1 MRKGIVVLLIAPG
14 VLFLLLVALMFY
26 SRPAGALLNARLR
39 PRIDQFRHQFIQRNM
54 NRLAQEKSPYLLQHA
69 SNPVDWYPWGD
80 EAFEKARRE
89 NKPVFLSIG
98 YSTCHWC
105 HVMEHESFEDPAL
118 AQLLNQYFVSIK
130 VDREERPDIDRVYM
144 TFVQATTGGGGWPM
158 SVFLTPDRK
167 PFLGGTYF
175 PPTDRY
181 GRPGF
186 RTILMR
192 VQQAWSTQHDEVLK
206 SADRVVGSL
215 QDMVNQGFSGDHAAS
230 EGAPGASVLDATYSR
245 FASMYDHE
253 FAGFGGAPKFPRPAV
268 LNFLLRYFARG
279 GQARGGQASKTK
291 PALEMVL
298 NTLHAMAGGGM
309 HDHLGGGF
317 HRYSVD
323 AEWHV
328 PHFEKML
335 YDQAQLSISYTEA
348 YQITHDPFFSGV
360 VRDILDY
367 VLRDMHDRDGGFY
380 SAEDAD
386 SLIAGGGK
394 EKREGA
400 FYVWTAA
407 EIEQALGPAAAHTFG
422 LYYGVEPNGNVSPES
437 DQQGEFHGQNI
448 LILRHDIPDDQRIAL
463 AAARQRLFELRAR
476 RPRPGLDDKVLVAWN
491 GLMISALARA
501 AQALD
506 DRNYLAAAQRAAGF
520 IHTRLYD
527 AKTGALLRRYRAG
540 DAAIPAFVDDYAF
553 LIQGLLDLYETD
565 FNVDWLTW
573 AVRLQE
579 KQDELFWDA
588 KHGGYF
594 STSGKDPSILMQMRE
609 DYDGAEPS
617 PNSIAVGNLLRLAQ
631 ITGREPLRERA
642 EQILR
647 VFSLRLARGPETLP
661 QMAAALDYSLSK
673 PKQIVIAGA
682 PGAPDTAAMLRLV
695 HERFLPNKIV
705 LLADGAD
712 GQKRLSQ
719 WLPFVEPMSRKD
731 GRATAYVCENFTCQ
745 APTPDPAVAAKLLDA
760 K

>member
-1 MRKGIVVLLIAPG
+1 MRKGIVVLLVAPG
-14 VLFLLLVALMFY
+14 VLFLILVALLFY
-26 SRPAGALLNARLR
+26 GRPAGALLNARLR
-39 PRIDQFRHQFIQRNM
+39 PHIDQFRHQYIQRNM

-69 SNPVDWYPWGD
+69 TNPVDWYPWGD

-118 AQLLNQYFVSIK
+118 AQILNQYFVSIK

-192 VQQAWSTQHDEVLK
+192 VQTAWSTQHDEVLK
-206 SADRVVGSL
+206 SADHVVGSL
-215 QDMVNQGFSGDHAAS
+215 QDMVNQGYGSDHA
-230 EGAPGASVLDATYSR
+230 EGTPGAAVLDVTYSR
-245 FASMYDHE
+245 FASAYDHRY
-253 FAGFGGAPKFPRPAV
+253 AGFGGGPKFPRPSV
-268 LNFLLRYFARG
+268 LNFLLRYYARSG
-279 GQARGGQASKTK
+279 KK
-291 PALEMVL
+291 PALEMTL
-298 NTLHAMAGGGM
+298 NTLRAMAAGGM

-348 YQITHDPFFSGV
+348 YQITHDAFFSGV

-367 VLRDMHDRDGGFY
+367 VLRDMRDADGGFY

-386 SLIAGGGK
+386 SLIEAGKK

-407 EIEQALGPAAAHTFG
+407 EIEQSLGASAARTFD
-422 LYYGVEPNGNVSPES
+422 LYYGVEPNGNVSPDA
-437 DQQGEFHGQNI
+437 DQQGEFRGRNI
-448 LILRHDIPDDQRIAL
+448 LILRHEIPDNAPNSQRIAM
-463 AAARQRLFELRAR
+463 AAARQKLFEARAH
-476 RPRPGLDDKVLVAWN
+476 RPRPSLDDKVLVAWN
-491 GLMISALARA
+491 GLMISALARGS
-501 AQALD
+501 QTLD
-506 DRNYLAAAQRAAGF
+506 DRHYLEAAQKAAGF

-527 AKTGALLRRYRAG
+527 AKTGLLLRRYRAG

-565 FNVDWLTW
+565 FNTDWLVW
-573 AVRLQE
+573 AARLQE
-579 KQDELFWDA
+579 KQDELFWDT
-588 KHGGYF
+588 KTGGYF

-617 PNSIAVGNLLRLAQ
+617 PNSIALGNLLRLAQ
-631 ITGREPLRERA
+631 ITGRDAWRERG

-647 VFSLRLARGPETLP
+647 VFALRLARGPETLP
-661 QMAAALDYSLSK
+661 QMVVALDYSLSK

-682 PGAPDTAAMLRLV
+682 PGAGDTVAMLRLV
-695 HERFLPNKIV
+695 HDRFLPHKIV
-705 LLADGAD
+705 LLADGAE

-731 GRATAYVCENFTCQ
+731 GHATAYVCENFVCQ
-745 APTPDPAVAAKLLDA
+745 APTSDPAAAARMLDA

>member
-1 MRKGIVVLLIAPG
+1 MRKGVVVLLIAPG
-14 VLFLLLVALMFY
+14 VLFLLLVALLFY
-26 SRPAGALLNARLR
+26 GRPAGALLNARLR
-39 PRIDQFRHQFIQRNM
+39 PRLDQFRHQLIQRNM

-80 EAFEKARRE
+80 EAFAKARRE
-89 NKPVFLSIG
+89 NKPVFLSVG

-118 AQLLNQYFVSIK
+118 AQILNQYFVSIK
-130 VDREERPDIDRVYM
+130 VDREERPDVDRIYM

-192 VQQAWSTQHDEVLK
+192 VQQAWSTQHDDVIQ

-215 QDMVNQGFSGDHAAS
+215 QEMANQGFSGDPA
-230 EGAPGASVLDATYSR
+230 EGEGLPGAPVLDAAYHR
-245 FASMYDHE
+245 FLSAYDHE
-253 FAGFGGAPKFPRPAV
+253 FAGFGHSPKFPRPSV
-268 LNFLLRYFARG
+268 LNFLLRYYARSG
-279 GQARGGQASKTK
+279 PVTKKK

-298 NTLHAMAGGGM
+298 NTLRAMAAGGM

-323 AEWHV
+323 ARWHV

-367 VLRDMHDRDGGFY
+367 VLRDMRDPDGGFY

-386 SLIAGGGK
+386 SLVEASKG

-407 EIEQALGPAAAHTFG
+407 EIEQALGTAAARTFDH
-422 LYYGVEPNGNVSPES
+422 YYGVEPNGNVSPDA
-437 DQQGEFHGQNI
+437 DQQGEFHGRNI
-448 LILRHDIPDDQRIAL
+448 LILRHDIPADANNAHRIAL
-463 AAARQRLFELRAR
+463 AAARQKLFEVRAR
-476 RPRPGLDDKVLVAWN
+476 RPRPSLDDKVLVAWN

-501 AQALD
+501 SQALD
-506 DRNYLAAAQRAAGF
+506 DRAYLAAAQKAAGF
-520 IHTRLYD
+520 IHERLYD
-527 AKTGALLRRYRAG
+527 GKTGLLLRRYRAG

-565 FNVDWLTW
+565 FNIDWLAW
-573 AVRLQE
+573 AARLQE
-579 KQDELFWDA
+579 KQDQLFWDA
-588 KHGGYF
+588 KAGGYF

-617 PNSIAVGNLLRLAQ
+617 PNSIALGNLLRLAQ
-631 ITGREPLRERA
+631 ITGRDPWRERG

-647 VFSLRLARGPETLP
+647 VFASRLAQGPETLP
-661 QMAAALDYSLSK
+661 QMVAALDYRLAK

-682 PGAPDTAAMLRLV
+682 PGADDTVAMLRLV
-695 HERFLPNKIV
+695 RDRFLPHKIV
-705 LLADGAD
+705 LLADG
-712 GQKRLSQ
+712 GESQKRLAQ
-719 WLPFVEPMSRKD
+719 WLPFVETMSRKD
-731 GRATAYVCENFTCQ
+731 GRATAYICENFVCQ
-745 APTPDPAVAAKLLDA
+745 APTADPAAAAKLLDA
-760 K
+760 R

>member
-1 MRKGIVVLLIAPG
+1 MRKGVVVLLIAPG
-14 VLFLLLVALMFY
+14 VLFLLLVALLFFG
-26 SRPAGALLNARLR
+26 RPAGALLNARLR
-39 PRIDQFRHQFIQRNM
+39 PRLDQFRHQFIQRNM

-80 EAFEKARRE
+80 EAFAKARRE
-89 NKPVFLSIG
+89 NKPVFLSVG

-118 AQLLNQYFVSIK
+118 AQILNQYFVSIK
-130 VDREERPDIDRVYM
+130 VDREERPDVDRIYM

-215 QDMVNQGFSGDHAAS
+215 QEMANQGFTGDLA
-230 EGAPGASVLDATYSR
+230 EGSPGSSVLDTAYNR
-245 FASMYDHE
+245 FHAAYDHE
-253 FAGFGGAPKFPRPAV
+253 FAGFGHAPKFPRPSV
-268 LNFLLRYFARG
+268 LNFLLRYYARSG
-279 GQARGGQASKTK
+279 KK

-298 NTLHAMAGGGM
+298 NTLRAMAAGGM

-323 AEWHV
+323 AQWHV

-335 YDQAQLSISYTEA
+335 YDQAQLAISYTET
-348 YQITHDPFFSGV
+348 YQITHEPFFSGV
-360 VRDILDY
+360 ARDVLDY
-367 VLRDMHDRDGGFY
+367 VVRDMHDRDGGFY

-386 SLIAGGGK
+386 SLVEAGGK

-407 EIEQALGPAAAHTFG
+407 EIEHALGANAARSFD
-422 LYYGVEPNGNVSPES
+422 LYYGVEPNGNVSPDA
-437 DQQGEFHGQNI
+437 DQQGEFHGRNI
-448 LILRHDIPDDQRIAL
+448 LILRHDIPDGERIAL
-463 AAARQRLFELRAR
+463 AAARQKLFEVRAH
-476 RPRPGLDDKVLVAWN
+476 RPRPSLDDKVLVAWN

-501 AQALD
+501 SQALD
-506 DRNYLAAAQRAAGF
+506 DRAYLAAAQKAAGF
-520 IHTRLYD
+520 IQQRMYD
-527 AKTGALLRRYRAG
+527 AKTGLLLRRYRGG
-540 DAAIPAFVDDYAF
+540 DAAIPGFVDDYAF

-565 FNVDWLTW
+565 FNVNWLAW

-579 KQDELFWDA
+579 KQDELFWDGKA
-588 KHGGYF
+588 GGYF
-594 STSGKDPSILMQMRE
+594 STSGKDPSILLQMRE

-617 PNSIAVGNLLRLAQ
+617 PNSIALGNLLRLAQ
-631 ITGREPLRERA
+631 MTGREAWRERG

-647 VFSLRLARGPETLP
+647 VFALRLAHGPETLP
-661 QMAAALDYSLSK
+661 QMVAALDYSLAK

-682 PGAPDTAAMLRLV
+682 PGAGDTVAMLRLV
-695 HERFLPNKIV
+695 HDRFLPHKIV
-705 LLADGAD
+705 LLADGAE
-712 GQKRLSQ
+712 GQKRLAQ

-745 APTPDPAVAAKLLDA
+745 APTSDPSAAAKLLDA

>member
-1 MRKGIVVLLIAPG
+1 LVLL
-14 VLFLLLVALMFY
+14 ALMFY

-39 PRIDQFRHQFIQRNM
+39 PKLDQFRHQFIQRNM

-118 AQLLNQYFVSIK
+118 AQILNQYFVAIK

-186 RTILMR
+186 RTILMS
-192 VQQAWSTQHDEVLK
+192 VQQAWSTQHEDVLK
-206 SADRVVGSL
+206 SADRVLGSL
-215 QDMVNQGFSGDHAAS
+215 RDMANQGFEQGED
-230 EGAPGASVLDATYSR
+230 APGAAVLDHAYSR
-245 FASMYDHE
+245 FASSYDHQH
-253 FAGFGGAPKFPRPAV
+253 AGFGGAPKFPRPSV
-268 LNFLLRYFARG
+268 LNFLLRYYARTG
-279 GQARGGQASKTK
+279 KK
-291 PALEMVL
+291 PALEMSL
-298 NTLHAMAGGGM
+298 NTLRAMAAGGM

-335 YDQAQLSISYTEA
+335 YDQAQLAASYTEA
-348 YQITHDPFFSGV
+348 FQITHDAFFSGV
-360 VRDILDY
+360 ARDILDY
-367 VLRDMHDRDGGFY
+367 VLRDMHDPEGGFY

-386 SLIAGGGK
+386 SLVTAGGK

-407 EIEQALGPAAAHTFG
+407 EIAQVLGADQARAFG
-422 LYYGVEPNGNVSPES
+422 LYYGVEPNGNVAPES
-437 DQQGEFHGQNI
+437 DQQGEFHGQNV
-448 LILRHDIPDDQRIAL
+448 LILRHDIPDSDRIAM
-463 AAARQRLFELRAR
+463 AAARAKLLSVRAH
-476 RPRPGLDDKVLVAWN
+476 RPRPGLDDKVLTAWN
-491 GLMISALARA
+491 GLMISSLARA
-501 AQALD
+501 SQALD
-506 DRNYLAAAQRAAGF
+506 DPKYLVAAEKSAGF
-520 IHTRLYD
+520 IHDRLYD
-527 AKTGALLRRYRAG
+527 PKTGALLRRYRAG
-540 DAAIPAFVDDYAF
+540 EAAIPAFVDDYAF
-553 LIQGLLDLYETD
+553 LIQGLLDLYEAD
-565 FNVDWLTW
+565 FNVAWLEW

-579 KQDELFWDA
+579 KQDDFFWDA
-588 KHGGYF
+588 KTGGYF
-594 STSGKDPSILMQMRE
+594 STSGRDPSILLQMRE

-617 PNSIAVGNLLRLAQ
+617 PNSIAVANLLRLSQ
-631 ITGREPLRERA
+631 IAGRDAWRERA
-642 EQILR
+642 AQILR
-647 VFSLRLARGPETLP
+647 IFAPRLEHGPETLP
-661 QMAAALDYSLSK
+661 QMAAALGLSLAK
-673 PKQIVIAGA
+673 PKQVVIAGA
-682 PGAPDTAAMLRLV
+682 PGAADTRAMLRLV
-695 HERFLPNKIV
+695 HERFLPDKIV
-705 LLADGAD
+705 LLADGGD
-712 GQKRLSQ
+712 GQKHLAK
-719 WLPFVEPMSRKD
+719 WLPFIEPMSRKD

-745 APTPDPAVAAKLLDA
+745 APTTDPSEAAKLLDA